1 MRQGQYSLFLWP
13 ESMPDIRFNT
23 TTPGLLKDSI
33 FETINSILQKN
44 NDFMKRWDD
53 PSNPAQRTNIASGI
67 DKLTTKS
74 HVILKSVP
82 FAFLIVELP
91 ECEDKSTVYYGAL
104 PKKIAG
110 SSFDNKMNMLRIFET
125 EDTARFFIQP
135 DSINT
140 NLIVRDFEHDFRR
153 ENTILSLYF
162 RSTTDEGDPRS
173 LKPDRKEALSLEEII
188 KKPNFAILEAKDE
201 KVIWKFRYYIK
212 DRPEALTKVLKS
224 KYYKE
229 PHEIAELISLIQEWA
244 KIEYDDAIY
253 LLSGDFALNNFA
265 GSKSYH
271 PSKDIINSH
280 IRKYAVSILD
290 EIDTEKIGRPFL

>member
-13 ESMPDIRFNT
+13 ESLPDIRFNT
-23 TTPGLLKDSI
+23 NTPGLLEDSI

-44 NDFMKRWDD
+44 SDFMKQWDD
-53 PSNPAQRTNIASGI
+53 PNKRNNIASGI

-91 ECEDKSTVYYGAL
+91 ECKDKSTVYYGAL
-104 PKKIAG
+104 PRKING
-110 SSFDNKMNMLRIFET
+110 STFDNNMNMLRIFET

-135 DSINT
+135 DYINT

-162 RSTTDEGDPRS
+162 QSTTDDGDPRS
-173 LKPDRKEALSLEEII
+173 FKPNKKEAEKLEEII
-188 KKPNFAILEAKDE
+188 RKPNFAILDPLE
-201 KVIWKFRYYIK
+201 KNIIWKFRYFIK

-224 KYYKE
+224 EYYRV
-229 PHEIAELISLIQEWA
+229 PHEIADLISLIQEWA
-244 KIEYDDAIY
+244 KIQYDDAIY
-253 LLSGDFALNNFA
+253 LLSGDFSLNNFA
-265 GSKSYH
+265 GNKSFN
-271 PSKDIINSH
+271 PSKEVINSH
-280 IRKYAVSILD
+280 IRKYAVSVLD
-290 EIDTEKIGRPFL
+290 EINSEEIGRPV